1 MRIYITGIDGAG
13 KTTIIE
19 KLKTELFFN
28 EEVEVIWARYKPK
41 LLRYVVAP
49 FKKSKTKGSTNF
61 NDMNDVQYSNW
72 SAFKKKITR
81 NKSLSSVIF
90 TIQYIEYS
98 ITVNNVLSK
107 IKKGNSNTIVDR
119 FILDFLVD
127 QSVNHKL
134 SMDNWI
140 VKRLLSKLRLFD
152 YIVFVD
158 VDEHI
163 AFERKDDIPS
173 KEYLSVRRTFYKAFV
188 KELDNAFVVSNNN
201 NLSDVIES
209 ILKKIH

>member
-201 NLSDVIES
+201 NLSDAIES

>member
-140 VKRLLSKLRLFD
+140 VKRLLSKLRLLD

-173 KEYLSVRRTFYKAFV
+173 KNIYQ
-188 KELDNAFVVSNNN
+188 
-201 NLSDVIES
+201 
-209 ILKKIH
+209 